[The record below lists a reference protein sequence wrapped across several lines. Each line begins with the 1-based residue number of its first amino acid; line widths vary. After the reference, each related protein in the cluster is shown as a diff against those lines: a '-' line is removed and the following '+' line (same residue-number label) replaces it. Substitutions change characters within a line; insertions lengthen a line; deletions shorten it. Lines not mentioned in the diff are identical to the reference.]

1 MHSLQT
7 PHYMRK
13 DRIMKRKTAIDLIWQ
28 ILLAV
33 AIVVADR
40 AMKLYIIANCTT
52 GEVFG
57 EIPYIADFLYVKN
70 TGAAFSVLSN
80 NTALLS
86 AISVLFLVAIII
98 YKIIRKPKH
107 FMENLALVLFFA
119 GGLGNAIDRIQYK
132 FVVDFI
138 DIKWFDFPVFNIADI
153 AVVGGAIAAI
163 IFVLF
168 FDKEKKNG

>member
-1 MHSLQT
+1 
-7 PHYMRK
+7 
-13 DRIMKRKTAIDLIWQ
+13 MKRKTLTDLLWQ

-33 AIVVADR
+33 FVIVSDR
-40 AMKLYIIANCTT
+40 AVKVYIIANCRQ

-57 EIPYIADFLYVKN
+57 ELPGVADFLYVRN
-70 TGAAFSVLSN
+70 TGAAFSILN
-80 NTALLS
+80 DNTALL
-86 AISVLFLVAIII
+86 AVISIVFLIAVVL

-107 FMENLALVLFFA
+107 FMENLAVTLFFA

-138 DIKWFDFPVFNIADI
+138 DLKWFDFPVFNIADK
-153 AVVGGAIAAI
+153 AVVGGAIAAK

>member
-1 MHSLQT
+1 
-7 PHYMRK
+7 
-13 DRIMKRKTAIDLIWQ
+13 MKRKTLTDLLWQ

-33 AIVVADR
+33 FVIVSDR
-40 AMKLYIIANCTT
+40 AVKVYINANCRQ

-57 EIPYIADFLYVKN
+57 ELPGVADFLYVRN
-70 TGAAFSVLSN
+70 TGAAFSILN
-80 NTALLS
+80 DNTALL
-86 AISVLFLVAIII
+86 AVISIVFLIAVVL

-107 FMENLALVLFFA
+107 FMENLAVTLFFA

-138 DIKWFDFPVFNIADI
+138 DLKWFDFPVFNIADI

>member
-1 MHSLQT
+1 
-7 PHYMRK
+7 
-13 DRIMKRKTAIDLIWQ
+13 MKKKTVRDLIWQ

-33 AIVVADR
+33 LIIVSDR
-40 AMKLYIIANCTT
+40 AVKLYIVANCRQ

-57 EIPYIADFLYVKN
+57 GLPGIADFLYVRN
-70 TGAAFSVLSN
+70 TGAAFSVLSG
-80 NTALLS
+80 NTILL
-86 AISVLFLVAIII
+86 AVISIVFLIAVVL
-98 YKIIRKPKH
+98 YKIIRKPQH
-107 FMENLALVLFFA
+107 FMENLAVTLFFA

>member
-1 MHSLQT
+1 
-7 PHYMRK
+7 
-13 DRIMKRKTAIDLIWQ
+13 MKKKTVINLIWQ
-28 ILLAV
+28 ILLTV
-33 AIVVADR
+33 LVVVVDRTIKLHIVKNCIVGEIFGHIPHVADF
-40 AMKLYIIANCTT
+40 I
-52 GEVFG
+52 
-57 EIPYIADFLYVKN
+57 YVKN

-80 NTALLS
+80 NTMLLT
-86 AISVLFLVAIII
+86 AISIVFLIAIIV
-98 YKIIRKPKH
+98 YRIIRKPQH

-138 DIKWFDFPVFNIADI
+138 DIKWFDFPVFNIADM

>member
-1 MHSLQT
+1 
-7 PHYMRK
+7 
-13 DRIMKRKTAIDLIWQ
+13 MKKKSIINLVWQ
-28 ILLAV
+28 ILLA
-33 AIVVADR
+33 AAVVVFDR
-40 AMKLYIIANCTT
+40 AVKLYIIANCST

-57 EIPYIADFLYVKN
+57 EISYVADFLYVKN

-86 AISVLFLVAIII
+86 VISVIFLIAIIA
-98 YKIIRKPKH
+98 YKLIRKPQH
-107 FMENLALVLFFA
+107 FMENLAVVLFFA

>member
-1 MHSLQT
+1 
-7 PHYMRK
+7 
-13 DRIMKRKTAIDLIWQ
+13 MKKKTVRDLIWQ

-33 AIVVADR
+33 LIIVSDR
-40 AMKLYIIANCTT
+40 AVKLYIVANCRQ

-57 EIPYIADFLYVKN
+57 GLPGIADFLYVRN
-70 TGAAFSVLSN
+70 TGAAFSVLSG
-80 NTALLS
+80 NTILL
-86 AISVLFLVAIII
+86 AVISIVFLIAVVL
-98 YKIIRKPKH
+98 YKIIRKPQH
-107 FMENLALVLFFA
+107 VMENLAVTLFFA

>member
-1 MHSLQT
+1 
-7 PHYMRK
+7 
-13 DRIMKRKTAIDLIWQ
+13 MKRKAFPDLFCQ

-33 AIVVADR
+33 FVIVSDR
-40 AMKLYIIANCTT
+40 AVKVYIIANCRQ

-57 EIPYIADFLYVKN
+57 ELPGVADFLYVRN
-70 TGAAFSVLSN
+70 TGAAFSILN
-80 NTALLS
+80 DNTALL
-86 AISVLFLVAIII
+86 AVISIVFLIAVVL

-107 FMENLALVLFFA
+107 FMENLAVTLFFA

-138 DIKWFDFPVFNIADI
+138 DLKWFDFPVFNIADI

>member
-1 MHSLQT
+1 
-7 PHYMRK
+7 
-13 DRIMKRKTAIDLIWQ
+13 MKKKTVINLIWQ
-28 ILLAV
+28 VLLV
-33 AIVVADR
+33 VLVVALDQ
-40 AMKLYIIANCTT
+40 AMKLYIVNNCRV

-57 EIPYIADFLYVKN
+57 EIPYVADFMYVKN

-80 NTALLS
+80 NTVLLTI
-86 AISVLFLVAIII
+86 ISVVFLIAVIV
-98 YKIIRKPKH
+98 YKIVRKPQH